1 MVEECKADHCR
12 IVAQASVTRQLKLRM
27 EKNAAANSKPAP
39 PLVVVPQ
46 GPTLTPTPAPTTP
59 PNGSETSGSTGA
71 RSNLNLKDFETDGD
85 PFETVTL
92 KSINE
97 RAELESIWG
106 ASPQT
111 EAQPTQALP
120 VPQPQPRAT
129 ETSHPASGMPMPSAQ
144 TAGMNQSL
152 VGGGSQ
158 IDRAP
163 SPDAQG
169 RPVPKP
175 RRFVP
180 PKSSNSPTQHLGTS
194 PVAHSQALGGSAVGS
209 VAPVLANVSDVPVPV
224 VTQTP
229 APVTAAAATTQ
240 VCEGW
245 GMGGVHKRI

>member
-1 MVEECKADHCR
+1 MEECKADHCQ

-46 GPTLTPTPAPTTP
+46 GPTLTPIPAPTTP

-106 ASPQT
+106 SSPQT

-129 ETSHPASGMPMPSAQ
+129 ETSHPASGMLPSAQ

-209 VAPVLANVSDVPVPV
+209 VAPVLANVSDVPVPA

>member
-1 MVEECKADHCR
+1 
-12 IVAQASVTRQLKLRM
+12 M
-27 EKNAAANSKPAP
+27 EKNAAVTSKPAS
-39 PLVVVPQ
+39 PLAVVPQ

-59 PNGSETSGSTGA
+59 PTGNETSGSTGA
-71 RSNLNLKDFETDGD
+71 SPNVNLKDFETDGD

-106 ASPQT
+106 VSTQT

-129 ETSHPASGMPMPSAQ
+129 DTSHPVSSRPMPIPQ

-158 IDRAP
+158 TDRAP

-180 PKSSNSPTQHLGTS
+180 PKSGSSPTQHLGTS
-194 PVAHSQALGGSAVGS
+194 PVSHPQALGGSAVVS
-209 VAPVLANVSDVPVPV
+209 VAPVLVNVSDVPVPV
-224 VTQTP
+224 VTRTP

-240 VCEGW
+240 VREGW
-245 GMGGVHKRI
+245 GMGDGKCT